1 MTSNRRHVVFANLES
16 IPPRYQ
22 WNEMWVPDVRFA
34 GLVFVSLA
42 QHSNQTVSSERSVMW
57 RSGVLPFLVQTLTLC
72 CVQRFR
78 RASKLLQSH
87 IAHSTV
93 SVRMRQTCAHITGS
107 VFTAGRCVRVFS
119 LVRHRRRHCFSAM
132 VY

>member
-1 MTSNRRHVVFANLES
+1 
-16 IPPRYQ
+16 
-22 WNEMWVPDVRFA
+22 MWVPDVRFA

-78 RASKLLQSH
+78 RASQPSQSH

-107 VFTAGRCVRVFS
+107 VFYRGSLCPGFLATPTTITGSDVGPTSAATLLFGNGLLDSSNVF
-119 LVRHRRRHCFSAM
+119 
-132 VY
+132 